1 MLRKLMKHEFLASYR
16 IHLSIYASILV
27 MAVISSLSFE
37 YDVIIFGGLI
47 FGLMMLMIGAL
58 GVFTLYNIVVSMYQ
72 RVYGRQGYLLF
83 SIPASTVQIITA
95 KVLVNVIWLTLTS
108 IVSIASVSMF
118 VLIAVPLEPL
128 EVIFDEFS
136 SLIQFTPFDIIT
148 FFVYALLMVIYQIGF
163 FQFLFALLNHVYKGE
178 KKTLMGILLYFGVNY
193 AVTFVITIFT
203 GSFYMH
209 DIMNPQPFVI
219 GDLWISIGV
228 YFVVTCGLYFGSY
241 VFIDK
246 KLELQ

>member
-1 MLRKLMKHEFLASYR
+1 MKHEFLASYR

-228 YFVVTCGLYFGSY
+228 YFVVTCGLYYGSY

>member
-148 FFVYALLMVIYQIGF
+148 FFVYALLMVVYQIGF

-228 YFVVTCGLYFGSY
+228 YFVVTCGLYYGSY

>member
-1 MLRKLMKHEFLASYR
+1 MKHEFLASYR
-16 IHLSIYASILV
+16 IHLSIYGSVLV

-37 YDVIIFGGLI
+37 FEAIIFGGLI

-108 IVSIASVSMF
+108 LVSIVSISMF

-128 EVIFDEFS
+128 EMIFAEFG
-136 SLIQFTPFDIIT
+136 SLIQFSPFDIVT
-148 FFVYALLMVIYQIGF
+148 FIAYALLMVLYQIGF

-193 AVTFVITIFT
+193 AVSFVITLFT
-203 GSFYMH
+203 GSFYMQ
-209 DIMNPQPFVI
+209 DIMDPQAFVI
-219 GDLWISIGV
+219 GDLWISMGV
-228 YFVVTCGLYFGSY
+228 YFVVTCGLYYGSY
-241 VFIDK
+241 VFIEK